1 MMPSKNG
8 ILTFQFF
15 WGCFSWFSCRLEKVC
30 QFFPLMR
37 WTLFFHHFVAVVVV
51 HKSLKDGDLSHLC
64 CREKYFFRSVLL
76 LTQPP
81 FWQNWILKNLVQ
93 TLRTEQLF
101 STVFFNLNMIFSIYF
116 STAWCHS
123 FNWLPKP
130 SYTKYVAFGSNKMI
144 ELER

>member
-1 MMPSKNG
+1 
-8 ILTFQFF
+8 
-15 WGCFSWFSCRLEKVC
+15 
-30 QFFPLMR
+30 MR

-93 TLRTEQLF
+93 NLRTEQLF
-101 STVFFNLNMIFSIYF
+101 STVFLNLNMIFSIYF

-123 FNWLPKP
+123 FNWLPKAI
-130 SYTKYVAFGSNKMI
+130 YTKYVDFGLTNFLYQALNSVQTKMVYRWRNEI
-144 ELER
+144 RLK

>member
-30 QFFPLMR
+30 QFFPSNAM
-37 WTLFFHHFVAVVVV
+37 
-51 HKSLKDGDLSHLC
+51 DLVLSPLRCYC
-64 CREKYFFRSVLL
+64 CRPQVTQRWRSIASLLSRKILFSFR
-76 LTQPP
+76 LTSYPTA
-81 FWQNWILKNLVQ
+81 ILAKLNSENLVQ
-93 TLRTEQLF
+93 NLRTEQLF
-101 STVFFNLNMIFSIYF
+101 STVFLNLNMIFSIYF

>member
-30 QFFPLMR
+30 QFFPSNAMDLVLSPLRCCCCRPQVTQR
-37 WTLFFHHFVAVVVV
+37 WRSIASLLSRKILFSFRLTSYPTAILAKLNSEKSGTKSTYGTTLFHCF
-51 HKSLKDGDLSHLC
+51 L
-64 CREKYFFRSVLL
+64 
-76 LTQPP
+76 
-81 FWQNWILKNLVQ
+81 
-93 TLRTEQLF
+93 
-101 STVFFNLNMIFSIYF
+101 NLNMIFSIYF

>member
-1 MMPSKNG
+1 
-8 ILTFQFF
+8 
-15 WGCFSWFSCRLEKVC
+15 
-30 QFFPLMR
+30 MR

-93 TLRTEQLF
+93 NLRTEQLF
-101 STVFFNLNMIFSIYF
+101 STVFLNLNMIFSIYF

-144 ELER
+144 ELERYIKDFKKWKTTNETAVKTNLHKGK